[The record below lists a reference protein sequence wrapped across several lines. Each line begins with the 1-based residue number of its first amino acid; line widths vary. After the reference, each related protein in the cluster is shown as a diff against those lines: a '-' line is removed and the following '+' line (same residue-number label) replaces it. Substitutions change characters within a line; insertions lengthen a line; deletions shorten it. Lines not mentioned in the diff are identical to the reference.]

1 MFCNERLDT
10 DRTYP
15 PGRLAD
21 GQTVNRTRMDQFGE
35 EASSCRAIQSGIKTL
50 AFPKVLPG
58 IQEIAMRAARNR
70 ENPDNTAAVIGF
82 LGEYNLATEGT
93 PVLTN

>member
-35 EASSCRAIQSGIKTL
+35 EASSCSERLS
-50 AFPKVLPG
+50 PG
-58 IQEIAMRAARNR
+58 LKLLRS
-70 ENPDNTAAVIGF
+70 
-82 LGEYNLATEGT
+82 
-93 PVLTN
+93 